1 MWLPFRPSNDVISSY
16 ILPEVSVSRK
26 IQYTLKPTNNSNY
39 ILIFTLVEVV
49 EVRMTSTFGNQPFH
63 SAFNKAALK
72 CVGLEVFGVVFIWKH
87 AIPCRHVQPSH
98 LRRTLGYHG
107 SYLDGEGWCNFLCH
121 VYAFAGFWR
130 SQWMMNHNLDRWQ
143 DSLKRKKID
152 ALRI

>member
-1 MWLPFRPSNDVISSY
+1 MWLSFRPSNDVISNY
-16 ILPEVSVSRK
+16 ILPEIFVSRK
-26 IQYTLKPTNNSNY
+26 AHYVLKPTNNSNY
-39 ILIFTLVEVV
+39 AIICTLVKVV
-49 EVRMTSTFGNQPFH
+49 EIRMASTFRNQPIH

-72 CVGLEVFGVVFIWKH
+72 CVGLEVFDVVFIRKL
-87 AIPCRHVQPSH
+87 AIPCRHIQPSH

-107 SYLDGEGWCNFLCH
+107 SYLDGEGWCDFLSH

-143 DSLKRKKID
+143 DSLKHEKLD